1 MPGARGRGAIARPS
15 RGPAALSSAE
25 GTAEPRRNERPLQV
39 PTTAASAPGWARQL
53 LSLCRPGRG
62 PGLRGARG
70 VAGPPGLLAGPAGAV
85 PEAATAS
92 PPPTAAPLPRAGTCR
107 TAGRD
112 PAPEETPSAGRQA
125 GRRSSTGS
133 RPRPP
138 AVPRATPVSAWLRRT
153 TNRTPT
159 FTLMPRSAPWL
170 RRRLSVLGG
179 GDHGRP
185 LEAEDRPLPLRP
197 PPPLPHRPQAV
208 AAAADPTR
216 PDPTLHADSRQA
228 GLYEHL
234 GAAAHRALLNTKESL
249 TVTTGPSSGHSESW
263 YWLQSSHPANRRPAS
278 ERTARGGGPPKG
290 AVRLPAGWDCPAALP
305 TNMKQCEPRTCPR
318 ETHPACR
325 VTHRV
330 TENEIFPRNGDK

>member
-1 MPGARGRGAIARPS
+1 MPGARGRGVIARPS
-15 RGPAALSSAE
+15 QGPAALSSAE

-39 PTTAASAPGWARQL
+39 PMTAASAPGWARQL
-53 LSLCRPGRG
+53 LSLCWPGRG
-62 PGLRGARG
+62 PGLRGTRG

-159 FTLMPRSAPWL
+159 FTLMPRSASWL
-170 RRRLSVLGG
+170 RGGSRFSGAETMAGPWRLRTALSPS
-179 GDHGRP
+179 GRP
-185 LEAEDRPLPLRP
+185 LPFRTDRP
-197 PPPLPHRPQAV
+197 
-208 AAAADPTR
+208 DPTR
-216 PDPTLHADSRQA
+216 PYTQTAVRQGCTNTLGRP
-228 GLYEHL
+228 
-234 GAAAHRALLNTKESL
+234 L
-249 TVTTGPSSGHSESW
+249 TVPCST
-263 YWLQSSHPANRRPAS
+263 RRS
-278 ERTARGGGPPKG
+278 
-290 AVRLPAGWDCPAALP
+290 L
-305 TNMKQCEPRTCPR
+305 
-318 ETHPACR
+318 
-325 VTHRV
+325 
-330 TENEIFPRNGDK
+330 